1 MNIGSHTFEEFK
13 AKAAAFHGYPAP
25 GLLLGGYMVELA
37 RRQLP
42 EGTLFDAVVET
53 SKCLPDAVQILTP
66 CTLGNG
72 WMKVLNLG
80 RYAVTLYDK
89 YTGTGVRVWL
99 DVEKMAPY
107 GEIRGWFLK
116 LKKKADQDTDRLF
129 REIEEGGENLCSMTP
144 VQVDDRF
151 RKHKSMGRVGVCP
164 ICAEAYPPSD
174 GAICR
179 GCQGEAPYGEVAC
192 HTPGKTHRDHEG
204 HHGHKSHH
212 DHHHA
217 QAEAPRQDE
226 GYAPA
231 SSGPQLTAVPVS
243 EAVGKKTLHD
253 MTRIVA
259 GESKGVEFHK
269 GHAIS
274 GGDVCRLQTMGR
286 AHVYLEQETPDGF
299 IHENEAALAFA
310 KLMAGEN
317 VTFDET
323 PHEGKINFRAV
334 KTGVM
339 VLDRERL
346 EAFNLVPDVMAA
358 SRHHGVLVEEG
369 KELAGARAIPLYLSA
384 ENFRKAQALL
394 SAGPLFSIAAI
405 KPARV
410 GVLVTGTEVFQG
422 LIEDKFAPVIR
433 EKVERLG
440 SQVIAVDIVPDDAE
454 RIAQSVDKMLTAGAD
469 LIITTAGLS
478 VDPDDVTRKG
488 LLAAGLTDMLY
499 GAPLLPGAMTLL
511 GRLACPAGSARVMGV
526 PACALFHKATSFD
539 ILLPRV
545 LAGVELKRADLA
557 QMAEGGFCLNCKT
570 CVYPKCPF
578 GK

>member
-1 MNIGSHTFEEFK
+1 MNIGTHTFEEFK

-25 GLLLGGYMVELA
+25 GLIIGGYMVELA

-42 EGTLFDAVVET
+42 AGTLFDAVAET
-53 SKCLPDAVQILTP
+53 AKCLPDAVQILTP

-72 WMKVLNLG
+72 WMRVLNLG
-80 RYAVTLYDK
+80 RYALSLYDK
-89 YTGTGVRVWL
+89 YTGTGVRVWIDL
-99 DVEKMAPY
+99 ERMAPY
-107 GEIRGWFLK
+107 EEIRGWFLK
-116 LKKKADQDTDRLF
+116 LKKKADQDTERLF
-129 REIEEGGENLCSMTP
+129 REIETAGDTLCSMAP

-164 ICAEAYPPSD
+164 ICGEAYPAGD

-179 GCQGEAPYGEVAC
+179 GCQGEAPYGSA
-192 HTPGKTHRDHEG
+192 GKSG
-204 HHGHKSHH
+204 C
-212 DHHHA
+212 
-217 QAEAPRQDE
+217 QVQ
-226 GYAPA
+226 GYAHEQVLPDT
-231 SSGPQLTAVPVS
+231 GPQLVAVPVT
-243 EAVGKKTLHD
+243 EAVGHKTLHD
-253 MTRIVA
+253 MTRIVP
-259 GESKGVEFHK
+259 GESKGVEFAK

-274 GGDVCRLQTMGR
+274 GGDVCRLQAMGR
-286 AHVYLEQETPDGF
+286 AHVYLEQDTPDGF
-299 IHENEAALAFA
+299 IHEDKAALAFA

-317 VTFDET
+317 ISFDEH
-323 PHEGKINFRAV
+323 PHEGKVNFKATA
-334 KTGVM
+334 TGVLQ
-339 VLDRERL
+339 LDRERL

-358 SRHHGVLVEEG
+358 TRHDGTLVEEG
-369 KELAGARAIPLYLSA
+369 KALGGARAIPLYLSVA
-384 ENFRKAQALL
+384 NFRKAEAVL
-394 SAGPLFSIAAI
+394 SAGPLFSIAPI

-410 GVLVTGTEVFQG
+410 GILVTGTEVFQG

-440 SQVIAVDIVPDDAE
+440 STVVAVDIVPDDAE
-454 RIAQSVDKMLTAGAD
+454 KIAQSVGKLLTAGAN
-469 LIITTAGLS
+469 LVITTAGLS

-488 LLAAGLTDMLY
+488 LLAAGLTDMRY

-545 LAGVELKRADLA
+545 LAGVEMKRADLA
-557 QMAEGGFCLNCKT
+557 RMAEGGFCLDCKT
-570 CVYPKCPF
+570 CVFPKCPF